1 MSDDRRLDRED
12 PVIVDILQ
20 RVTRLEERATSL
32 EKEIGWLK
40 EATKDLKASVERLES
55 RIDSRLRSI
64 DSRLWWL
71 VGTVVLALV
80 VLGLQLVIR

>member
-1 MSDDRRLDRED
+1 VGDDRRLDRED
-12 PVIVDILQ
+12 PVIVDMLQ
-20 RVTRLEERATSL
+20 RVSRLEERTTSL

-71 VGTVVLALV
+71 VGTVVLTLV